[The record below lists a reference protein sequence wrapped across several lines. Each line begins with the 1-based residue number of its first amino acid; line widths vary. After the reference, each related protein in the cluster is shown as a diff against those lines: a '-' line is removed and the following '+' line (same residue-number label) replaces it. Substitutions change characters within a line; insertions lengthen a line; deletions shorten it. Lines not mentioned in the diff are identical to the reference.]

1 MARTPRF
8 GFPAAK
14 APNTRKPQQSSRQ
27 HHNPRVGGS
36 SPSSGIAIS
45 KRNAPLP
52 EVERV
57 RFDRGWEGSSSEKP
71 VEVVGIIGCV
81 KPIRTDFKGYEGKYV
96 ATDTRTGQV
105 VIADENL
112 KVVLEKARKLDH
124 VVVGG
129 RVPHADEPIYV
140 GLG

>member
-1 MARTPRF
+1 MA
-8 GFPAAK
+8 GGW
-14 APNTRKPQQSSRQ
+14 QSKWQ
-27 HHNPRVGGS
+27 PS
-36 SPSSGIAIS
+36 SP
-45 KRNAPLP
+45 
-52 EVERV
+52 
-57 RFDRGWEGSSSEKP
+57 EKP
-71 VEVVGIIGCV
+71 VKAAGIIDCV
-81 KPIRTDFKGYEGKYV
+81 KPTRTDFKGYEGKYV

-105 VIADENL
+105 VIADEDL

>member
-1 MARTPRF
+1 MP
-8 GFPAAK
+8 GG
-14 APNTRKPQQSSRQ
+14 PNP
-27 HHNPRVGGS
+27 
-36 SPSSGIAIS
+36 
-45 KRNAPLP
+45 
-52 EVERV
+52 
-57 RFDRGWEGSSSEKP
+57 EKP
-71 VEVVGIIGCV
+71 AWATATIDCV

-105 VIADENL
+105 VIADEGL

>member
-1 MARTPRF
+1 MA
-8 GFPAAK
+8 
-14 APNTRKPQQSSRQ
+14 
-27 HHNPRVGGS
+27 GGWQGKWQGP
-36 SPSSGIAIS
+36 SP
-45 KRNAPLP
+45 
-52 EVERV
+52 
-57 RFDRGWEGSSSEKP
+57 EKP
-71 VEVVGIIGCV
+71 VEAAGIIVCV
-81 KPIRTDFKGYEGKYV
+81 KPTRTDFKGYEGKYV

>member
-1 MARTPRF
+1 MA
-8 GFPAAK
+8 
-14 APNTRKPQQSSRQ
+14 
-27 HHNPRVGGS
+27 GGGKG
-36 SPSSGIAIS
+36 SGKGPTLKS
-45 KRNAPLP
+45 
-52 EVERV
+52 
-57 RFDRGWEGSSSEKP
+57 P
-71 VEVVGIIGCV
+71 VEAAGIIDCV

-105 VIADENL
+105 VIADEDL

>member
-1 MARTPRF
+1 MRRFPRLD
-8 GFPAAK
+8 GVDW
-14 APNTRKPQQSSRQ
+14 Q
-27 HHNPRVGGS
+27 
-36 SPSSGIAIS
+36 
-45 KRNAPLP
+45 
-52 EVERV
+52 
-57 RFDRGWEGSSSEKP
+57 RGWQEIGAEILAGAT
-71 VEVVGIIGCV
+71 GIIGCV

-105 VIADENL
+105 VVADESL

>member
-1 MARTPRF
+1 MRRIPRSE
-8 GFPAAK
+8 GADLAGGWQGK
-14 APNTRKPQQSSRQ
+14 WQ
-27 HHNPRVGGS
+27 GS
-36 SPSSGIAIS
+36 SP
-45 KRNAPLP
+45 
-52 EVERV
+52 
-57 RFDRGWEGSSSEKP
+57 EKP
-71 VEVVGIIGCV
+71 VEAAGIIDCV
-81 KPIRTDFKGYEGKYV
+81 KPTRTDFKGYEGKYV

-105 VIADENL
+105 VIADEDL

>member
-1 MARTPRF
+1 MRASR
-8 GFPAAK
+8 GQKADLAGSGKGPAL
-14 APNTRKPQQSSRQ
+14 
-27 HHNPRVGGS
+27 
-36 SPSSGIAIS
+36 
-45 KRNAPLP
+45 KRPA
-52 EVERV
+52 
-57 RFDRGWEGSSSEKP
+57 GAA
-71 VEVVGIIGCV
+71 GIIDRV

-96 ATDTRTGQV
+96 ATDTRTGQI
-105 VIADENL
+105 VIADEDL